1 MNLATLVSEG
11 DFNRPSEA
19 IALDLIYV
27 ANGFKFPLAQAKFGI
42 PRMLD
47 QRPDILT
54 DENTFVP
61 ADVAA
66 EVDDRFPGETGF
78 LYTRLDLSVLPDAA
92 GVELTPV
99 QYPFRVSEVLF
110 QINAAWGTQL
120 TERDILDELIVSPVL
135 EWTIKAAPTSLV
147 WLGERVFSIG
157 NALSYPLGSRITVD
171 GRFRVTATG
180 AYRVVVTAN
189 E

>member
-1 MNLATLVSEG
+1 M
-11 DFNRPSEA
+11 
-19 IALDLIYV
+19 
-27 ANGFKFPLAQAKFGI
+27 
-42 PRMLD
+42 
-47 QRPDILT
+47 
-54 DENTFVP
+54 
-61 ADVAA
+61 
-66 EVDDRFPGETGF
+66 
-78 LYTRLDLSVLPDAA
+78 YTRLYLSVLPDDA

-120 TERDILDELIVSPVL
+120 TERDILEELIVSPVL

-157 NALSYPLGSRITVD
+157 NALSYPLGSRISVD